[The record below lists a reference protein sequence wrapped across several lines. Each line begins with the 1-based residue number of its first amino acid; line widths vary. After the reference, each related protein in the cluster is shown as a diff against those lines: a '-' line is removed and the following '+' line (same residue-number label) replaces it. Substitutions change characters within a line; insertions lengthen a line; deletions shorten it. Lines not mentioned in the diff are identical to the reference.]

1 MRVSANPSQQKHFL
15 AAASICALFALLTLI
30 FILVNGVNVPFA
42 DEWWYASLVKSV
54 RSGTATFDTFWSPN
68 NEHRM
73 LIPRLE
79 FSALAVLTHWRSK
92 VMLVAG
98 WTAATGAAVVLLSQ
112 FGKIYLRDHPKLWVA
127 GTSLSAASLF
137 SLVQLENWLWAFQ
150 FTFFFIQFTVIAS
163 LIVLCRPTISLWLR
177 IPFAATLGVAASFS
191 SAQGLLIW
199 PPLLLTLAL
208 TDDSLRNKLLGALF
222 ILASGAVTFVFY
234 FSGMQRTTELHLT
247 KEQFLQKFQLPLF
260 GFFGLLGNPLSHWI
274 SYEHLPHRSWFV
286 GLSLTVLFLFL
297 IWTVYKRRRLPDASP
312 WIGLGT
318 YACLF
323 CLATTYGRLGMGYTG
338 GFLSSRYTTHAVLL
352 PIAIIALLLIAIDAT
367 DNAGAREANWL
378 YRMRLP
384 TAISVVIVIGTLI
397 AIGDFASFNAGFI
410 DRNDR
415 LLAKRLIPFVTYFD
429 PEVDG
434 TVTGPLYPLCPLMC
448 QTIFNNG
455 VKELCDAGYLHQ
467 LHDVDFKDVPSD
479 VTGKYAVNQRI
490 AQRRYLGINETG
502 WKLFGTITAR
512 APLVPD
518 LIFLSPAGRPS
529 FIAAAELRKMNKT
542 PDGKL
547 SYKWD
552 MFLSPFILADPRTP
566 LQLWVYNKR
575 SNAFLKVSQNPEQWE
590 KFDQLTPSGGRP

>member
-1 MRVSANPSQQKHFL
+1 MRVSINSSQQKHFL

-98 WTAATGAAVVLLSQ
+98 WATATAAAVVLLAQ
-112 FGKIYLRDHPKLWVA
+112 FGKIYLPYHPKLWAA

-208 TDDSLRNKLLGALF
+208 TDDTLRNKLLGALF

-247 KEQFLQKFQLPLF
+247 KEQFLQKFQLPFF

-274 SYEHLPHRSWFV
+274 SYEHLPHRSWFI

-378 YRMRLP
+378 YRMRLL
-384 TAISVVIVIGTLI
+384 TAISVLIVIGTLI
-397 AIGDFASFNAGFI
+397 AIGDFASFNAGSI

-434 TVTGPLYPLCPLMC
+434 TITGPLYPLCPLMC
-448 QTIFNNG
+448 QTIFNTG

-467 LHDVDFKDVPSD
+467 LNDVDFKDVPSE

-502 WKLFGTITAR
+502 WKLFGTITAG
-512 APLVPD
+512 APLVRD
-518 LIFLSPAGRPS
+518 LIFLSPAGRRS

-542 PDGKL
+542 RDGKL
-547 SYKWD
+547 SYEWD